1 MQHHQSYEKND
12 DLGRYVHVLDNF
24 SAVSFSKL
32 PCLVHKSETLA
43 TREKY
48 RPIASLRNDQPFSN
62 RRIINKID

>member
-24 SAVSFSKL
+24 SAVSFSNYPVLCINQKHVQ
-32 PCLVHKSETLA
+32 P
-43 TREKY
+43 REKY
-48 RPIASLRNDQPFSN
+48 IASIRNDQPFSN